1 MEIENLES
9 TVKNHRNDKSNLEN
23 SETIGK
29 NLE

>member
-9 TVKNHRNDKSNLEN
+9 TVKNLRNDKSNLEN